1 MAERGSDGWSGR
13 LVLRWT
19 LILALLLALGGFL
32 YLIRT
37 TVFLLLVAFLIAYL
51 LDPIVERLE
60 AWRVPR
66 SIGVLLVSVA
76 FLGMLVAVVWV
87 ILPEVRYQVQVLSQ
101 RVPQWAERLYTWA
114 QPVLQR
120 LHISLDAPSIE
131 AFIQR
136 ALKWVQANL
145 PRLREPA
152 QRVLQGM
159 FTGIAG
165 FIVGV
170 YQFIMVPVMAF
181 YLLRDYNRI
190 GPRLYSLLPPAWRP
204 VVREWLREIDQ
215 AVGGFLRGQ
224 FLIALFLAVYYAV
237 GLSLLR
243 VPLGFLLGILSG
255 LANIV
260 PYMSLV
266 VGMIPA
272 ALLAFLD
279 QPSLWRVLWVL
290 ALFESGQLIEG
301 LILGPRIMGRQ
312 TGLHPVTVILAI
324 LIGGTLMGLWGVF
337 LAVPAAALLKAVFR
351 RWMALQQSRWQ
362 AAADGQGKP
371 DGSVENRPDSP
382 QVA

>member
-1 MAERGSDGWSGR
+1 
-13 LVLRWT
+13 
-19 LILALLLALGGFL
+19 
-32 YLIRT
+32 
-37 TVFLLLVAFLIAYL
+37 
-51 LDPIVERLE
+51 
-60 AWRVPR
+60 
-66 SIGVLLVSVA
+66 
-76 FLGMLVAVVWV
+76 
-87 ILPEVRYQVQVLSQ
+87 
-101 RVPQWAERLYTWA
+101 
-114 QPVLQR
+114 
-120 LHISLDAPSIE
+120 
-131 AFIQR
+131 
-136 ALKWVQANL
+136 
-145 PRLREPA
+145 
-152 QRVLQGM
+152 
-159 FTGIAG
+159 
-165 FIVGV
+165 
-170 YQFIMVPVMAF
+170 
-181 YLLRDYNRI
+181 
-190 GPRLYSLLPPAWRP
+190 
-204 VVREWLREIDQ
+204 
-215 AVGGFLRGQ
+215 
-224 FLIALFLAVYYAV
+224 
-237 GLSLLR
+237 
-243 VPLGFLLGILSG
+243 LLGILSG